1 MQKPPRRLN
10 LRRNLKKLP
19 RTLRLKKVRLIL
31 VEVECVK
38 SVIKFLKNV
47 LLVIELAIYI
57 AYVHLEKVLFVGII
71 ALDQY
76 TKAQV
81 ENTMFPGETIPIIQ
95 DIFHITYVQNPGAA
109 FGIFP
114 YQQNIFI
121 GLGSLMLIFAAI
133 YYSRL
138 KKINPIIKY
147 GGICAAAGALG
158 NMIDRIRTGIVIDL
172 FDMRI
177 FNFPVFNVADIAI
190 VIGMFSLM
198 YVVIF
203 KSEDAENFKEVRQLE

>member
-1 MQKPPRRLN
+1 M
-10 LRRNLKKLP
+10 
-19 RTLRLKKVRLIL
+19 
-31 VEVECVK
+31 K

-47 LLVIELAIYI
+47 LLVIELTIYI

-109 FGIFP
+109 FGIMP

-138 KKINPIIKY
+138 KKINPIVKY
-147 GGICAAAGALG
+147 GGIFAAAGALG

-203 KSEDAENFKEVRQLE
+203 KSEETENFKEVRQLD

>member
-1 MQKPPRRLN
+1 M
-10 LRRNLKKLP
+10 
-19 RTLRLKKVRLIL
+19 
-31 VEVECVK
+31 K
-38 SVIKFLKNV
+38 SVIKFFKNV
-47 LLVIELAIYI
+47 LLVIELTIYI

-76 TKAQV
+76 TKAQI

-133 YYSRL
+133 YYLRL
-138 KKINPIIKY
+138 KKINPIVKY
-147 GGICAAAGALG
+147 GCIFAASGALG

-203 KSEDAENFKEVRQLE
+203 KSEDAENFKEVRQL

>member
-1 MQKPPRRLN
+1 M
-10 LRRNLKKLP
+10 
-19 RTLRLKKVRLIL
+19 
-31 VEVECVK
+31 K

-47 LLVIELAIYI
+47 LLVIELTIYI

-76 TKAQV
+76 SKAQV
-81 ENTMFPGETIPIIQ
+81 EMNMFPGETIPIIQ

-109 FGIFP
+109 FGIMP
-114 YQQNIFI
+114 NQQNFFI
-121 GLGSLMLIFAAI
+121 GIGSTVLVFAAI

-138 KKINPIIKY
+138 KNVNPVIKY

-172 FDMRI
+172 FDMR
-177 FNFPVFNVADIAI
+177 FLNFPVFNVADIAI
-190 VIGMFSLM
+190 VIGMFCMM
-198 YVVIF
+198 YMVI
-203 KSEDAENFKEVRQLE
+203 KSEETENFKEVRQS